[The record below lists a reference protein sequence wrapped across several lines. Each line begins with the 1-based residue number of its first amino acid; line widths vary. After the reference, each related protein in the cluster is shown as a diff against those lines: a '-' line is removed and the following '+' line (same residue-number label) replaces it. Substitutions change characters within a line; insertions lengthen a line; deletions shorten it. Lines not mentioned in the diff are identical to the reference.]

1 MPFVPVIWDSFSIYK
16 MGITNSAV
24 QGCFANQI
32 ENRFKE
38 SAVGSGANQWWLFLF
53 FPALLCLPSV
63 KGLEQDSATAGWG
76 GSPGLSPSPGEGWPP
91 LADMEVSVTIASW
104 AVSHRM
110 LCDFTEWLSLCILH
124 NFSRR
129 SVRGRV
135 CGEIRV
141 IFPPSF

>member
-38 SAVGSGANQWWLFLF
+38 SAEGSVANQWWLFLF

-63 KGLEQDSATAGWG
+63 KGLEQDSATAG
-76 GSPGLSPSPGEGWPP
+76 
-91 LADMEVSVTIASW
+91 
-104 AVSHRM
+104 
-110 LCDFTEWLSLCILH
+110 
-124 NFSRR
+124 
-129 SVRGRV
+129 
-135 CGEIRV
+135 
-141 IFPPSF
+141 